1 MNSPAVLRRLFVA
14 CAAAMAMAASF
25 CVFAQQT
32 YPSRPIR
39 MIVPFTPAGG
49 SDLVARAVA
58 PKLAAAWGQQV
69 VVDNRP
75 GAGTVIGTEL
85 VVKAPPDGYTMLQG
99 GASLSI
105 TPSLR
110 RNLPYDV
117 RKDLIP
123 VTQVAT
129 QAYLLAVYPGFPA
142 KSVAQLLALAK
153 QKPGQINFGASLG
166 SGGHLSGELFKLMT
180 GAQIVHIPYKGA
192 GPAIIDLIGGQI
204 VLVFADALAVLPYLN
219 SSKLRAIA
227 ATTSR
232 RASMLPDVPTV
243 AESGVP
249 GYESSSWYGLLVP
262 AGTPKDIIAKLNGE
276 IIRIL
281 RVPETR
287 EWFVGAGLEPIGNS
301 PAEFAALIEAETQKW
316 AKVIKAAHI
325 PTE

>member
-153 QKPGQINFGASLG
+153 QKPGQINFGASVG

>member
-1 MNSPAVLRRLFVA
+1 MNFPALLRQSIIS
-14 CAAAMAMAASF
+14 CGAAMAMAASF

-85 VVKAPPDGYTMLQG
+85 VVKAPPDGYTILQG

-129 QAYLLAVYPGFPA
+129 QAYLVAVYPGFPA
-142 KSVAQLLALAK
+142 KSIAQLLALAK
-153 QKPGQINFGASLG
+153 QRPGQINFGASVG

-204 VLVFADALAVLPYLN
+204 VLVFADALAVLPY
-219 SSKLRAIA
+219 
-227 ATTSR
+227 
-232 RASMLPDVPTV
+232 
-243 AESGVP
+243 
-249 GYESSSWYGLLVP
+249 
-262 AGTPKDIIAKLNGE
+262 
-276 IIRIL
+276 
-281 RVPETR
+281 
-287 EWFVGAGLEPIGNS
+287 
-301 PAEFAALIEAETQKW
+301 
-316 AKVIKAAHI
+316 
-325 PTE
+325 

>member
-1 MNSPAVLRRLFVA
+1 
-14 CAAAMAMAASF
+14 
-25 CVFAQQT
+25 
-32 YPSRPIR
+32 

-153 QKPGQINFGASLG
+153 QKPGQINFGASVG

>member
-1 MNSPAVLRRLFVA
+1 
-14 CAAAMAMAASF
+14 
-25 CVFAQQT
+25 
-32 YPSRPIR
+32 

-129 QAYLLAVYPGFPA
+129 QAYLVAVYPGFPA

-153 QKPGQINFGASLG
+153 QKPGQINFGASVG

>member
-1 MNSPAVLRRLFVA
+1 
-14 CAAAMAMAASF
+14 
-25 CVFAQQT
+25 
-32 YPSRPIR
+32 

-123 VTQVAT
+123 VTQVAA

-153 QKPGQINFGASLG
+153 QKPGQINFGASVG

>member
-14 CAAAMAMAASF
+14 CAAAMAVAASF

-32 YPSRPIR
+32 YPGRPIR

-153 QKPGQINFGASLG
+153 QKPGQINFGASVG

-249 GYESSSWYGLLVP
+249 GYKSSSWYGLLVP

>member
-123 VTQVAT
+123 VTQVAA

-153 QKPGQINFGASLG
+153 QKPGQINFGASVG